1 MEKVRY
7 FIYFNANIR
16 QIIDEYNKF
25 RLAKLRPHNKKFI
38 LGSNEELKKKRI
50 KRRTYFPQAQ
60 KKMMPL
66 FASGSIELNMNIRS
80 QVKETGDSK
89 IYFQGYTNL
98 DTQKTIQKQ
107 PFRE

>member
-38 LGSNEELKKKRI
+38 LGSNEELKKK
-50 KRRTYFPQAQ
+50 KNKKEDLFPTSTEENDAIVCFWQ
-60 KKMMPL
+60 
-66 FASGSIELNMNIRS
+66 
-80 QVKETGDSK
+80 
-89 IYFQGYTNL
+89 Y
-98 DTQKTIQKQ
+98 
-107 PFRE
+107 